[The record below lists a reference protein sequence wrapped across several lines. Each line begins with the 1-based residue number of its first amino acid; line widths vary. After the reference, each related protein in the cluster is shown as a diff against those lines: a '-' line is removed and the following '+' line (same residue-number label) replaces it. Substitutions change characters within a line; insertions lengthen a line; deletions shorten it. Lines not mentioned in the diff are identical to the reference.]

1 VALSIALLAALLLA
15 APPADAREDLR
26 SAMLR
31 ELNRVRAQYGLP
43 AMRGDR
49 RLHGAAW
56 AHSRDMA
63 VKRSF
68 AHGAWGSRVKAA
80 SGRARSVGEVIGW
93 LALGNPRAE
102 ATALVRAWL
111 ASPPHRQAMLT
122 REFRRVGI
130 GRVTGSVG
138 GQRAALYT
146 VDFASAR

>member
-1 VALSIALLAALLLA
+1 MALAIALLAALWLA
-15 APPADAREDLR
+15 VPPAAAQDDLR

-31 ELNRVRAQYGLP
+31 ELNRVRAQHGLP
-43 AMRGDR
+43 TMRGDR
-49 RLHGAAW
+49 GLHGVAW
-56 AHSRDMA
+56 THSRDMA

-68 AHGAWGSRVKAA
+68 AHGAWSGRVKAA

-93 LALGNPRAE
+93 LALGNSRAE

-111 ASPPHRQAMLT
+111 GSPPHRQAILT
-122 REFRRVGI
+122 RDFRRVGI